1 MCNNNSLSRFLE
13 AQEKVYDI
21 ALAEIKNGEKESCWM
36 WYIFPQLRGLGES
49 RMSYIYGID
58 GLEEAKAYFSHP
70 ALSSRL
76 LEITEALLLHPNVII
91 EDLIGDLDVIK
102 LQSCMTLFAFLSE
115 EGSVFRKVLDCFYKG
130 KMDEKTLNMLKA

>member
-49 RMSYIYGID
+49 RISYIYGID

-115 EGSVFRKVLDCFYKG
+115 EGSVFDKVFDCFYKG

>member
-58 GLEEAKAYFSHP
+58 GLEEAKEYFSHP
-70 ALSSRL
+70 ILSSRL
-76 LEITEALLLHPNVII
+76 IEITQALLIHPDVII

-115 EGSVFRKVLDCFYKG
+115 EGSVFHKVLACFYKG
-130 KMDEKTLNMLKA
+130 IMDEKTLNMLKA

>member
-13 AQEKVYDI
+13 AQEKFYDI

-36 WYIFPQLRGLGES
+36 WYIFPQLRGLGSS
-49 RMSYIYGID
+49 RMSYVYGID
-58 GLEEAKAYFSHP
+58 GIEEAKEYFSHP
-70 ALSSRL
+70 ILSSRL
-76 LEITEALLLHPNVII
+76 LEITQALLIHPNVII
-91 EDLIGDLDVIK
+91 EDLIGDLNVMK

-115 EGSVFRKVLDCFYKG
+115 EGSVFHKVLDCFYEG